1 MNSKELHIHV
11 SQWSNTRL
19 LAIKLPSQA
28 KVHNKHQSAALT
40 ARQTDL
46 RSRPDPSKSQSHVP
60 PPNLARSV
68 YRVPSWINPSGA
80 AARLFSPRAPP
91 RGTSRCRESLCTLL
105 CCLLTLSSKMFV
117 QASRQGVCREVFMQ
131 ALVSLRQEGRG

>member
-68 YRVPSWINPSGA
+68 YRVPSWINPSG
-80 AARLFSPRAPP
+80 RPLPPHISSHSKAPP
-91 RGTSRCRESLCTLL
+91 TGNFGTSRCRESLCMPL
-105 CCLLTLSSKMFV
+105 CCTPNSIRQTIHTSESARLLP
-117 QASRQGVCREVFMQ
+117 RVFMQ
-131 ALVSLRQEGRG
+131 AS